1 MGRDDGVA
9 RFRRVVTRKVDRCL
23 AGRYVRKGILL
34 ERGERIT
41 PEFFDPSDPSEH
53 AKVSA
58 HIREDLGIST
68 GDRVAPLMY
77 GTPWGSPAD
86 EPRTAREQAKR
97 DAALRI
103 LLSGA
108 HQHYTATEKQPVMPL
123 FGTETASPCCCPVC
137 YRTLA
142 VPVRLWLRDQ
152 IDLRTKLAGA
162 DGAVTATCRCGAHL
176 LVPRPLTPEERARIA
191 RDMRVR
197 ISGGTATAGWIV
209 LGSIAI
215 LALLAL

>member
-142 VPVRLWLRDQ
+142 VPN
-152 IDLRTKLAGA
+152 
-162 DGAVTATCRCGAHL
+162 GAVTATCRCGAHL